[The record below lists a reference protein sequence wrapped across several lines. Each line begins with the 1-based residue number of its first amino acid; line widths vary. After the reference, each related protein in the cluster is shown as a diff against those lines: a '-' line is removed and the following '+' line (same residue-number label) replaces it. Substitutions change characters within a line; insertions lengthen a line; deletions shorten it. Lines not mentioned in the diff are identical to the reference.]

1 MSYHVIG
8 IGGSGAKCIEAL
20 THLSAAGMMPDGDL
34 NILFVD
40 PDTANGS
47 LDRAQTTLQRYLDC
61 RQLALGSIDLF
72 KTNIMLPKPSVW
84 TPFGDNANPTLEN
97 FFHYSALKT
106 QNEAAAHLFD
116 ILYSP
121 QEKEVVLDEGFLGHP
136 SIGAA
141 VMAKKIKLDTSEP
154 WKTFKNRVELDS
166 KSKGSKI
173 ILVGSI
179 FGGTGASGMPTI
191 ARLIR
196 KEFAGY
202 ENIKIGGVLLLPY
215 FSFLAAEKKLSNGRI
230 FRLDPQN
237 FILNTQAALKYYYN
251 QDYLDCFNSVYLL
264 GEHSLTPV
272 KKPSAGGNSQANDPH
287 FIELYAALAAI
298 DFFKNIDALVGGDF
312 YSTLKYNMVA
322 RKDIKV
328 LNWEDLPD
336 QNNGNAI
343 MNKIGNLT
351 QFAFAYLKVYYPM
364 LQDIKKNGKSFIS
377 PWYIR
382 FFERKKISLDNN
394 EIQQKLEDMKTYCEI
409 FLKWVACI
417 HKTTDDIS
425 LDLVQSRA
433 FSEEKNMTV
442 NLLPPEEFREG
453 DFANLIAMDSKENA
467 NGLDI
472 LWTKMCD
479 AKVKAKNADDLGC
492 FFNALYKNAM
502 RPNKLEEESNVRN

>member
-8 IGGSGAKCIEAL
+8 IGGSGAKCVEAL
-20 THLSAAGMMPDGDL
+20 THLSAAGMIPDEDL

-47 LDRAQTTLQRYLDC
+47 LDRAQTTLQRYQNC
-61 RQLALGSIDLF
+61 RQLKSGSKDLF
-72 KTNIMLPKPSVW
+72 GTNIIISKPSVW

-141 VMAKKIKLDTSEP
+141 VMAKKIKLDTFEP
-154 WKTFKNRVELDS
+154 WKTFKNRVELDC

-173 ILVGSI
+173 FLIGSI
-179 FGGTGASGMPTI
+179 FGGTGASGLPTI

-196 KEFAGY
+196 REFKGY
-202 ENIKIGGVLLLPY
+202 ENIQIGGVLLLPY
-215 FSFLAAEKKLSNGRI
+215 FSFVAAEKKLSNGRI

-237 FILNTQAALKYYYN
+237 FILNTQAALKYYFN

-287 FIELYAALAAI
+287 FIELYASLAAI
-298 DFFKNIDALVGGDF
+298 DFFGGSDQSEESSLN
-312 YSTLKYNMVA
+312 STHKYKMVA
-322 RKDIKV
+322 RKNIKG
-328 LNWEDLPD
+328 LNWEDFPD
-336 QNNGNAI
+336 QKNGNRI
-343 MNKIGNLT
+343 MNKIGNFT

-364 LQDIKKNGKSFIS
+364 LQDIKRNGKSYIA
-377 PWYIR
+377 PWYVQ
-382 FFERKKISLDNN
+382 FFERRKISLDKN
-394 EIQQKLEDMKTYCEI
+394 EIHQKLEDMKIYCEV
-409 FLKWVACI
+409 FLKWIACI
-417 HKTTDDIS
+417 QKTTDDINVN
-425 LDLVQSRA
+425 LVKSRA
-433 FSEEKNMTV
+433 FAEEKNMAV
-442 NLLPPEEFREG
+442 NLLSPEEFKEYE
-453 DFANLIAMDSKENA
+453 FANLIAMNSKENSNA
-467 NGLDI
+467 LHN
-472 LWTKMCD
+472 LWRKMCE
-479 AKVKAKNADDLGC
+479 AKVKVDNADELGC
-492 FFNALYKNAM
+492 FFNALYKHSSN
-502 RPNKLEEESNVRN
+502 PYKLEE

>member
-61 RQLALGSIDLF
+61 RQVELGKTDLF
-72 KTNIMLPKPSVW
+72 KTNIILPKPSVW
-84 TPFGDNANPTLEN
+84 TPFGDNSNPTLEN
-97 FFHYSALKT
+97 FFHYSTLSS
-106 QNEAAAHLFD
+106 QNVAAAHLFD

-141 VMAKKIKLDTSEP
+141 VMAKKIKLDQSEP

-173 ILVGSI
+173 FLVGSI
-179 FGGTGASGMPTI
+179 FGGTGASGIPTI

-196 KEFAGY
+196 KEFEGY
-202 ENIKIGGVLLLPY
+202 KNIKIGGALLLPY

-251 QDYLDCFNSVYLL
+251 QDYLDCFHSVYLM
-264 GEHSLTPV
+264 GEHSLMPV
-272 KKPSAGGNSQANDPH
+272 KKPSAGGNSQTNDPH
-287 FIELYAALAAI
+287 FIELYASLAAI
-298 DFFKNIDALVGGDF
+298 DFFNNIDEQSMDDYYARM
-312 YSTLKYNMVA
+312 KYKMIA
-322 RKDIKV
+322 RKDIKS
-328 LNWEDLPD
+328 LKWEDLPD
-336 QNNGNAI
+336 QDNGNDVRQ
-343 MNKIGNLT
+343 KIGQLT

-364 LQDIKKNGKSFIS
+364 LQEIKRNGNSYAS
-377 PWYIR
+377 PWYIQ

-394 EIQQKLEDMKTYCEI
+394 EVQQKLEDMKTYCEI
-409 FLKWVACI
+409 FLKWIACV
-417 HKTTDDIS
+417 HKTTDDINVE
-425 LDLVQSRA
+425 LVQTNS
-433 FSEEKNMTV
+433 FSEQKNMTV
-442 NLLPPEEFREG
+442 TLLDPEKFREE
-453 DFANLIAMDSKENA
+453 DYANLIAMDSRENS
-467 NGLDI
+467 NGLDH
-472 LWTKMCD
+472 LWEQMCE
-479 AKVKAKNADDLGC
+479 AKVKDKSANNLGK
-492 FFNALYKNAM
+492 FFQALYH
-502 RPNKLEEESNVRN
+502 ESQWHN

>member
-1 MSYHVIG
+1 
-8 IGGSGAKCIEAL
+8 
-20 THLSAAGMMPDGDL
+20 
-34 NILFVD
+34 
-40 PDTANGS
+40 
-47 LDRAQTTLQRYLDC
+47 
-61 RQLALGSIDLF
+61 
-72 KTNIMLPKPSVW
+72 
-84 TPFGDNANPTLEN
+84 
-97 FFHYSALKT
+97 
-106 QNEAAAHLFD
+106 
-116 ILYSP
+116 
-121 QEKEVVLDEGFLGHP
+121 
-136 SIGAA
+136 
-141 VMAKKIKLDTSEP
+141 
-154 WKTFKNRVELDS
+154 
-166 KSKGSKI
+166 
-173 ILVGSI
+173 
-179 FGGTGASGMPTI
+179 
-191 ARLIR
+191 
-196 KEFAGY
+196 
-202 ENIKIGGVLLLPY
+202 
-215 FSFLAAEKKLSNGRI
+215 
-230 FRLDPQN
+230 
-237 FILNTQAALKYYYN
+237 
-251 QDYLDCFNSVYLL
+251 
-264 GEHSLTPV
+264 
-272 KKPSAGGNSQANDPH
+272 
-287 FIELYAALAAI
+287 
-298 DFFKNIDALVGGDF
+298 
-312 YSTLKYNMVA
+312 MVA